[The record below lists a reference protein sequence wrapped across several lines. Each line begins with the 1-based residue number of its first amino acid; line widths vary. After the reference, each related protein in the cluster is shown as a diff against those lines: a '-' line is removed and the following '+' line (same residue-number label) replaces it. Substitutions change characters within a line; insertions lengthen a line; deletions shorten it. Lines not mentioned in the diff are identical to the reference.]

1 MNKIIEME
9 SVSKIYR
16 TTDIETTALDKIHL
30 SIYPGE
36 FVSIM
41 GPSGCGKTSL
51 LQVLGMLSNP
61 GSGKYLFMGQDVSK
75 ASESERARL
84 RKSHLG
90 FVFQNFNLIDELSV
104 FANVELPLVYG
115 GVAQPERI
123 KRVEHVLEM
132 MEISHRSKHFPQQLS
147 GGQQQRVA
155 LARALVNNPAL
166 ILADEPTG
174 NLDSRHGEEVMR
186 IFNELNKNGVTIL
199 MVTHSQDDAARG
211 GRVISMLDGRIV
223 G

>member
-115 GVAQPERI
+115 GVAN
-123 KRVEHVLEM
+123 RVGCSAGVC
-132 MEISHRSKHFPQQLS
+132 
-147 GGQQQRVA
+147 
-155 LARALVNNPAL
+155 
-166 ILADEPTG
+166 DCTG
-174 NLDSRHGEEVMR
+174 P
-186 IFNELNKNGVTIL
+186 
-199 MVTHSQDDAARG
+199 
-211 GRVISMLDGRIV
+211 
-223 G
+223 